1 MYDKEDQEEQEENK
15 ENKEYIWP
23 ILMLNVLY
31 EVGGSQE
38 RDSLLSSSS
47 PFRAREQVGG
57 QGGLLILGGTG
68 QVGRLGKLSNCS
80 AKCRPN
86 LVSSFSEATT

>member
-1 MYDKEDQEEQEENK
+1 MYEKDDQEEQEENK

-38 RDSLLSSSS
+38 RDSRLSSSS

-57 QGGLLILGGTG
+57 QGGLLILEGRHRSSGKIR
-68 QVGRLGKLSNCS
+68 QVVKFLS
-80 AKCRPN
+80 KM
-86 LVSSFSEATT
+86 